1 MTDLLQR
8 GSDWLEDQRTQ
19 HASREVVYQRGN
31 SSVELPATIGRTVF
45 EQADDHGMI
54 QKLESRD
61 YLVLRTDLV
70 LSGVQTLPQS
80 GDRVRDP
87 DGGDATQVYEVMSPS
102 GGSEPPF
109 RYSDPYRKTLRIH
122 TKHVATEVN
131 P

>member
-8 GSDWLEDQRTQ
+8 GSDWLEDQRTR
-19 HASREVVYQRGN
+19 HISREVIYQRGN
-31 SSVELPATIGRTVF
+31 TSVELPATIGRTVF

-54 QKLESRD
+54 HKLESRD
-61 YLVLRTDLV
+61 FLVLRTDLV

-87 DGGDATQVYEVMSPS
+87 DEGATQVYEVMAP
-102 GGSEPPF
+102 GNEPPF

-122 TKHVATEVN
+122 TKHVGTEFN